1 MRILFLLLLFANVAF
16 FAWTY
21 YDRTVGSQGER
32 IVAQQLDPGRV
43 RLVSREEA
51 ARLARLR
58 RPACVEWGPI
68 GPNDVARAED
78 AIAALQAGLKIE
90 SRQPEESAGWWVYI
104 PPLASRQAANQR
116 VAELRRLGIEDYFII
131 PDDVK
136 FRNAISLGVFRS
148 EEAANSRFESLQK
161 RGARDA
167 VLAQRDASARRV
179 YLRLQMVTEP
189 LRARIGE
196 LGTAFP
202 GSEVRDCPV
211 AEGKG

>member
-1 MRILFLLLLFANVAF
+1 MRTLFLLLLFANVAF

-32 IVAQQLDPGRV
+32 IVAQQLDPGKI

-68 GPNDVARAED
+68 APGDLARAEE
-78 AIAALQAGLKIE
+78 ALATLQPGLKPGE
-90 SRQPEESAGWWVYI
+90 RRPEDSAGWWVYI
-104 PPLASRQAANQR
+104 PPFASRQAANQR

-136 FRNAISLGVFRS
+136 FRNAISLGVFRN
-148 EEAANSRFESLQK
+148 EELANGRFETLRR
-161 RGARDA
+161 RGIRDA
-167 VLAQRDASARRV
+167 VLAERDSSARRV
-179 YLRLQMVTEP
+179 YLRLQQVAEP
-189 LRARIGE
+189 LRTRIGD
-196 LGTAFP
+196 LRTAFP
-202 GSEVRDCPV
+202 GSEVHDCPL
-211 AEGKG
+211 EEKKG